1 MVAKINIHRIFFVIT
16 LSIMLFFCIQQH
28 PKQIY
33 PKFIEENYNS
43 SYVEPSSPEID
54 YNTFDPFE
62 ETNRKMFAFN
72 QAVDKAILK
81 PMAQAYRDIVPEGG
95 RESIRNFL
103 RNLNPRQSFLMISF
117 KVKKNEHLTQLI
129 GLL

>member
-1 MVAKINIHRIFFVIT
+1 MVAKINIHRILFVIT
-16 LSIMLFFCIQQH
+16 LSIMLFLHTTASRADISQ
-28 PKQIY
+28 
-33 PKFIEENYNS
+33 FIEENYNS

-81 PMAQAYRDIVPEGG
+81 PMANAYRDIVPESG

-103 RNLNPRQSFLMISF
+103 PI
-117 KVKKNEHLTQLI
+117 
-129 GLL
+129 